1 MKKYFVIA
9 VVLVLGLAVSLVVLL
24 LGNGRQPAPVGTSTP
39 APSPSVTAT
48 PVDNGAVLEQY
59 SSEFGAAYFNY
70 SRIDDPKYLDSIR
83 PFLGKDLYAEIVADN
98 RRAGSRATALSSKVL
113 SAETTEQDADSG
125 RVTLRIRSRQG
136 ELILF
141 NQTLTLDWTKRG
153 ERWVITQFTLESTT
167 RKHPYL
173 EE

>member
-9 VVLVLGLAVSLVVLL
+9 VVLVLGLAVSLVLLL
-24 LGNGRQPAPVGTSTP
+24 LGNGGRTAPSATP
-39 APSPSVTAT
+39 APSPVVTAT
-48 PVDNGAVLEQY
+48 PVDNSAVLEQY

-98 RRAGSRATALSSKVL
+98 RRAGSRAKALSSKVL

-125 RVTLRIRSRQG
+125 QVTLRLQSREAGGKPFEQV
-136 ELILF
+136 F
-141 NQTLTLDWTKRG
+141 TLDWVKQG
-153 ERWVITQFTLESTT
+153 KRWVITQFTLESTT